1 MILIPENE
9 DRQFKYGILPNK
21 LKYTII
27 YDKNS
32 DTSNVV
38 MSVRTGSLYEPVEF
52 MGLAHFL
59 EHMLFM
65 GSKKYTDEDYF
76 SAKLKE
82 LGGTSNAYT
91 DNYQTV
97 YYFNVLSNNLDK
109 IIDIFSRFF
118 IDPLFDINSVSREI
132 NAVNS
137 EHLKNYN
144 NDIWILRQVV
154 LNLAEKDHI
163 INRFSTGSHE
173 TLGSDIKKVRDAMIK
188 FYNSYYCSN
197 NMCLTIQSNKP
208 IKDIEKMI
216 KECFCNIKEK
226 KVVHPE
232 VPIKKYK
239 HYNNEYQLTT
249 VRDADSIVYFWE
261 LPDFYNYKD
270 DKIIDIISNT
280 INLNCKKNLE
290 NMLIEAKLISNIDVS
305 YLDVGIF
312 ILSIDVLPN
321 INKIHLDRAIN
332 VINDMVKYYFNN
344 LKTISNISWNKIYD
358 YNIKSYE
365 LLYNNR
371 TKEEN
376 MDLATNISN
385 NMHYYDEPYIYSGS
399 KIVIKKDYNKLYQT
413 LELLTFDKANIIYVT
428 NKKLLNKKTEGCK
441 WKVDKYYGKKYCKL
455 EKTPDRNPNGYK
467 EYDFNIHINE
477 DILNINP
484 KVIKHLDKYN
494 KPRKL
499 APRFWYGG
507 VSKFNEPIV
516 IGKIII
522 NSNKFFNKI
531 ISYITTVIAIECINY
546 YIQLLFCNEIDIG
559 NSIMFSYN
567 ANIGTITLNI
577 FGLNDKYI
585 NLINKVILEISKIQ
599 VSNDRIETELNI
611 FKKALHN
618 MDKISPWEMS
628 THILSS
634 MVNKYAYYYKDELK
648 ELNNIKINLLID
660 MVKKKINSIIKL
672 QNLPLTTIIYGN
684 INANNELKKCL
695 TYKKNLNIELDKIPI
710 QKIPKN
716 ITIKHPNKAE
726 VNCCISF
733 VFSILKG
740 NNMLLSAKLLILAN
754 IIERP
759 AFDELRTKA
768 QLGYLVACKL
778 KLDEVS
784 YIKLSV
790 QSAKKPELV
799 EELMNKFINTFVN
812 DLLNNMNELTFKQI
826 KKSVYDNILEKA
838 NSILDMAGNYINEI
852 LIQDYMFD
860 RKERVAEK
868 IKDVSLN
875 DIKQLYH
882 SIIKEKSI
890 IKII

>member
-9 DRQFKYGILPNK
+9 DREFKYGILPNK

-38 MSVRTGSLYEPVEF
+38 MSVRTGSLYEPIEF

-65 GSKKYTDEDYF
+65 GSKKYTDEDHF
-76 SAKLKE
+76 SATLKE
-82 LGGTSNAYT
+82 LGGSSNAYT

-109 IIDIFSRFF
+109 IIDVFSRFF

-144 NDIWILRQVV
+144 NDVWILRQIL

-188 FYNSYYCSN
+188 FYNAYYCAN

-208 IKDIEKMI
+208 IKEIEKMI
-216 KECFCNIKEK
+216 KECFSNVKEK
-226 KVVHPE
+226 NVTNIT
-232 VPIKKYK
+232 VPLKKYK
-239 HYNNEYQLTT
+239 HYNKEYQLTT
-249 VRDADSIVYFWE
+249 VMDVESIVYFWE
-261 LPDFYNYKD
+261 VPEFSNYKD
-270 DKIIDIISNT
+270 DKVIDVICNA
-280 INLNCKKNLE
+280 INLNCKNNLQ
-290 NMLIEAKLISNIDVS
+290 NKLIDANLISDIDIA
-305 YLDVGIF
+305 YIDIGIF
-312 ILSIDVLPN
+312 IISIEVLPN
-321 INKIHLDRAIN
+321 INFKHAIN
-332 VINDMVKYYFNN
+332 IINDMVRYYFNN
-344 LKTISNISWNKIYD
+344 LKNNSLNINWNKIYD
-358 YNIKSYE
+358 YNCKSYE

-371 TKEEN
+371 TKENN

-385 NMHYYDEPYIYSGS
+385 NMHYYDEPYIYNGS
-399 KIVIKKDYNKLYQT
+399 KLVIKKDYNKLYKT
-413 LELLTFDKANIIYVT
+413 LELLTFDKVNIIYIT
-428 NKKLLNKKTEGCK
+428 NKKLSTKCH
-441 WKVDKYYGKKYCKL
+441 WKIDKYYGKKYCKL
-455 EKTPDRNPNGYK
+455 EKSPNGSNNARIPK
-467 EYDFNIHINE
+467 ENENKYDFNIHINE

-484 KVIKHLDKYN
+484 KVIKNLDKYN
-494 KPRKL
+494 KPKKI

-516 IGKIII
+516 IGEIII
-522 NSNKFFNKI
+522 GDKQFFNAIKSF
-531 ISYITTVIAIECINY
+531 ISTIVAISTINY
-546 YIQLLFCNEIDIG
+546 YIRLLFCNEIDMGNNIILRPNNKINIVSITIIG
-559 NSIMFSYN
+559 F
-567 ANIGTITLNI
+567 
-577 FGLNDKYI
+577 NDKYI
-585 NLINKVILEISKIQ
+585 EFMNKVILEMSKLD
-599 VSNDRIETELNI
+599 VSNNRIETELNI
-611 FKKALHN
+611 FKKNLEN
-618 MDKISPWEMS
+618 MDKMSPWDMS
-628 THILSS
+628 STVLSS
-634 MVNKYAYYYKDELK
+634 MLHKYIYYYKDELK
-648 ELNNIKINLLID
+648 EFNKIKMNVLID
-660 MVKKKINSIIKL
+660 MVRNKIRQITTFK
-672 QNLPLTTIIYGN
+672 NLPITTIIYGN
-684 INANNELKKCL
+684 INKDVKKCL
-695 TYKKNLNIELDKIPI
+695 TYKKNLDFKLDEIPK
-710 QKIPKN
+710 QYLPKN
-716 ITIKHPNKAE
+716 ITLKHPNKDE
-726 VNCCISF
+726 INCCISF
-733 VFSILKG
+733 IYSIKNE
-740 NNMLLSAKLLILAN
+740 NNLLLSAKLLILTN

-790 QSAKKPELV
+790 QSPKDPKLV
-799 EELMNKFINTFVN
+799 ENLMNEFINNFVIE
-812 DLLNNMNELTFKQI
+812 LLNNMNETTFKQI
-826 KKSVYDNILEKA
+826 KKSVYDNILDKD
-838 NSILDMAGNYINEI
+838 NSLLDMAGFYIDEI
-852 LIQDYMFD
+852 IFQDCMFD
-860 RKERVAEK
+860 RKEKVAEK
-868 IKDVSLN
+868 IKGISLN